1 MSTVLKTCAAAILAV
16 VLFPAAVAPAAFAVD
31 SAQLSAP
38 VPAQVTNAKK
48 VFIANPGGSS
58 EMYLDGF
65 GGGPDLAYV
74 RFYNAVQAWGHYQ
87 IVASPAEADI
97 VLAIRFETLRNGA
110 GIVPRLQLQILDPKT
125 GVALWALVEYPGI
138 AVRQATAD
146 KNFDEGMARLVTDFE
161 NLGATVTT
169 DKVGAVVASSK
180 KK

>member
-1 MSTVLKTCAAAILAV
+1 MSKLSRNWL
-16 VLFPAAVAPAAFAVD
+16 AAFAIVLALGLNASPAFASD
-31 SAQLSAP
+31 STQLSAP
-38 VPAQVTNAKK
+38 VPAQIVNAKK

-58 EMYLDGF
+58 EMYQDIY

-74 RFYNAVQAWGHYQ
+74 RFYNALQAWGHYQ

-110 GIVPRLQLQILDPKT
+110 GIVPRLQLQILDPKS
-125 GVALWALVEYPGI
+125 GISLWALVEYPDI

-146 KNFDEGMARLVTDFE
+146 KNFNEGMSLLVTALE

-169 DKVGAVVASSK
+169 DKVGAAVASSK